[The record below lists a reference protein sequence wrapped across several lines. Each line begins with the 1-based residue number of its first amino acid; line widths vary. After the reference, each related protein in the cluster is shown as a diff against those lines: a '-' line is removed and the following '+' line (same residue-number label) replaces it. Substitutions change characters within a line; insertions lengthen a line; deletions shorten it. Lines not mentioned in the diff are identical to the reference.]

1 MAEAPEVRAA
11 LERARAEGRRAALA
25 TVVHV
30 AGSAYR
36 REGARMVVLDDGS
49 RYGMISGGCLE
60 DAVADAARQVL
71 QTGRPQLL
79 RYDMTADDDVVW
91 GLGLGCNGVI
101 DVYVEPV
108 EAGAAGAESEAG
120 GGAVPGA
127 AGHRERRAVVTVV
140 RGRQGGPETG
150 ARMVVYADRV
160 EGTLGDPDLDA
171 AAAADARRM
180 MEEGASQSLLYTYR
194 GGRLDPEAVVRRRR
208 DVLEAGPEHVQVAIQ
223 SIVPPPVLLIFG
235 AGHDAIPLARYGHE
249 AGFRVIVVDSRR
261 AYATP
266 ERFPEADRVIHA
278 HPDEALDH
286 VTIDRYTYVVVMTH
300 NFNHD
305 RDILRAIWGQPY
317 AYLGV
322 LGPWDR
328 TRQLLQALRSGE
340 GVRDLG
346 GDAAAGGAGGVDVD
360 AHLDR
365 LYGPIGLDI
374 GAEGPEQIAIAVIAE
389 ILAVRNRRSG
399 GFLRFRQGSI
409 HEVPA

>member
-1 MAEAPEVRAA
+1 
-11 LERARAEGRRAALA
+11 
-25 TVVHV
+25 
-30 AGSAYR
+30 
-36 REGARMVVLDDGS
+36 
-49 RYGMISGGCLE
+49 
-60 DAVADAARQVL
+60 
-71 QTGRPQLL
+71 
-79 RYDMTADDDVVW
+79 
-91 GLGLGCNGVI
+91 
-101 DVYVEPV
+101 V

-317 AYLGV
+317 AYRGGPGP
-322 LGPWDR
+322 LGPH
-328 TRQLLQALRSGE
+328 AP
-340 GVRDLG
+340 
-346 GDAAAGGAGGVDVD
+346 AAASAARPGKASGTSAGTPLPAGPGAWTWTPTWTACTAPSAWTSAPKVPSRSPSPSSPRSWRCGT
-360 AHLDR
+360 A
-365 LYGPIGLDI
+365 GP
-374 GAEGPEQIAIAVIAE
+374 AASCASARGPSTRCRRRRRRRATSAPACFRRATPVARPS
-389 ILAVRNRRSG
+389 LARTVPER
-399 GFLRFRQGSI
+399 FLRVV
-409 HEVPA
+409 VPGAWFAPGASPPGQSRWDGLVIYG